1 MKQTT
6 KAFVF
11 LAIAFPIAI
20 AATVMNAA
28 TAEASQADAVKA
40 TAAQR
45 CVQLADYAADVAEM
59 RDLGMRLAEI
69 KEINAEQYS
78 NNILDARNMAAELA
92 YKHAE
97 LAPKQVRAGLLS
109 GCMSAVNEEATRRA
123 K

>member
-6 KAFVF
+6 KALLF
-11 LAIAFPIAI
+11 LAIACPVAI

-28 TAEASQADAVKA
+28 TAEASQADAVNA

-59 RDLGMRLAEI
+59 RDLGFRLAEI
-69 KEINAEQYS
+69 KEINAEKFA
-78 NNILDARNMAAELA
+78 NNILEAHNMAAGMA

-97 LAPKQVRAGLLS
+97 LSPKQVRAGLLT
-109 GCMSAVNEEATRRA
+109 GCMASVNEEAVRR
-123 K
+123 KL